1 MNERSHSLK
10 KIRPQILSA
19 KVTEN
24 MSVEEHFQN
33 ASLRPIIKLQNDLFL
48 SVFQNYIIKRKSVFY
63 TLSLPKRVAYIAHA
77 IQKDLKFR
85 NALKGMVIGQFTVEE
100 YDIYIQNSSALNKR
114 MMNMVIKRIQDQI
127 HFFEKNPPQ
136 HH

>member
-10 KIRPQILSA
+10 NIRPQILSA

-24 MSVEEHFQN
+24 MSIEEHFQN

-100 YDIYIQNSSALNKR
+100 YDVYIQNSSALNKR

-127 HFFEKNPPQ
+127 QFFEKKELI
-136 HH
+136 

>member
-100 YDIYIQNSSALNKR
+100 YDVYIQNSSALNKR

-127 HFFEKNPPQ
+127 QFFEKKELI
-136 HH
+136 

>member
-24 MSVEEHFQN
+24 MSIEEHFQN

-100 YDIYIQNSSALNKR
+100 YDVYIQNSSALNKR

-127 HFFEKNPPQ
+127 QFFEKKELI
-136 HH
+136 

>member
-127 HFFEKNPPQ
+127 QFFEKKELI
-136 HH
+136 